1 MIIVDSSVAFK
12 WFSEEEQ
19 DVQKAF
25 ELLSSHLGNEKIITV
40 PELIFYELTNSWST
54 KSRLT
59 IKDVLDNIKLLK
71 RYNLKVN
78 SVSFGLLNKASK
90 FSKKYQVSVY
100 DAIYAV
106 LAKENKCDLITA
118 DEKFAN
124 KVNLNF
130 IKKLSEI

>member
-12 WFSEEEQ
+12 WFNTQEQ
-19 DVQKAF
+19 DIHKAF
-25 ELLSSHLGNEKIITV
+25 NLLNLHLSNENIIIV

-54 KSRLT
+54 KSELS
-59 IKDVLDNIKLLK
+59 INDVSDNIKLLK
-71 RYNLKVN
+71 KYNLKVN
-78 SVSFGLLNKASK
+78 SVNFGLLNKASK

-106 LAKENKCDLITA
+106 LAKERKCSLITA
-118 DEKFAN
+118 DNKFAD
-124 KVNLNF
+124 KVNLSF